1 MIQGSIDEFLLQE
14 AAPAMTTETNKR
26 NSGSGNALNGEKRNF
41 DSEAATWD
49 KEPGRV
55 KLANDVAQAISEMV
69 SLTPEMDVLDFG
81 CGTGL
86 LTLRIQPLVRSI
98 TGIDSSQGMLNVLDT
113 KIRKQGIT
121 NVRTRLADITR
132 GVLFSGEY
140 DLVVSSMTLHHIKDL
155 PFLLKAMAGVT
166 RPSGQVAVIDLDCDG
181 GKFHD
186 SNEGVFHFGFDRS
199 IMKNHLEAA
208 GFVSI
213 RYQTAAIMQRLSP
226 SGETRDFTIFLMTG
240 RKPE

>member
-1 MIQGSIDEFLLQE
+1 
-14 AAPAMTTETNKR
+14 MTPETKKR
-26 NSGSGNALNGEKRNF
+26 NSGSGKAMNGEKRNF
-41 DSEAATWD
+41 DSEAMTWD
-49 KEPGRV
+49 REPGRI
-55 KLANDVAQAISEMV
+55 KLANDVAQAISGMV

-98 TGIDSSQGMLNVLDT
+98 TGIDSSQGMLDVLDT

-121 NVRTRLADITR
+121 NVRTHLADVAR
-132 GVLFSGEY
+132 GDVLTGEY
-140 DLVVSSMTLHHIKDL
+140 DLVFSSMTFHHIRDL
-155 PFLLKAMAGVT
+155 PLLLKAMAGII
-166 RPSGQVAVIDLDCDG
+166 RPSGLVAIIDLDCDG

-186 SNEGVFHFGFDRS
+186 SNEGVFHFGFDRC
-199 IMKNHLEAA
+199 IMKKHLEAA
-208 GFVSI
+208 GFVLI
-213 RYQTAAIMQRLSP
+213 RDRTAAIMQRPSP